1 MNRCRYGAKGTGSA
15 GARDEIAARLQALW
29 AVIATSA
36 AVDAEEGVDR
46 DSRLLD
52 RIATLGT
59 RAGTCRRHRL
69 R

>member
-1 MNRCRYGAKGTGSA
+1 MNRCRYGAKRTGSA
-15 GARDEIAARLQALW
+15 GTRDEIAARLQALW
-29 AVIATSA
+29 AVIATPA
-36 AVDAEEGVDR
+36 VVDAAEGVDR

-52 RIATLGT
+52 HIATLGA